1 MVVCAFNPSTH
12 YYYYYYCYFQVFC
25 ALYKHNCSVLRS
37 CPIFSV
43 RTALQSC
50 FMGAVVNNATRNMA
64 YGTLQILIYSLCYM
78 KRECYSSV
86 VEAFFPLW
94 GTSILFS
101 IAAVLVYFSLMM
113 LCTDSCFCL
122 SFQPLSLVC
131 FVSTIL
137 TGMKPEHPG
146 SFKWT
151 ILLNLYLG
159 TFFLL
164 LSLTYLCRCA
174 TCWVIHC

>member
-1 MVVCAFNPSTH
+1 MWCVPLIL
-12 YYYYYYCYFQVFC
+12 
-25 ALYKHNCSVLRS
+25 ALITIIVTIVIFKCSVHSINTTVL
-37 CPIFSV
+37 CWDLVLFSV
-43 RTALQSC
+43 HTALQSC
-50 FMGAVVNNATRNMA
+50 FMGAVVNNATGNMA
-64 YGTLQILIYSLCYM
+64 YDTLQILIYSLCYM
-78 KRECYSSV
+78 KQECYSSV
-86 VEAFFPLW
+86 VEAFFPLRNP
-94 GTSILFS
+94 ILFS

-137 TGMKPEHPG
+137 TGMKPEHPVP
-146 SFKWT
+146 FKWT

-164 LSLTYLCRCA
+164 LSLTYLCGCA